1 VSPRDDCQRPP
12 EDEVLLRHPV
22 RVGFLLLVLGG
33 LLYVLAT
40 IRTLLLV
47 GFLAALFGTLLG
59 HLINFLSRWMRR
71 GWAVLLCVLL
81 LFGGLGLGGYFGAPV
96 VVAQLETLG
105 VQIPTGI
112 AALERWWRHLVR
124 AGALSPLSGRGGLAE
139 TVATQASQKVAAL
152 VAQAVPAAFSMFEV
166 ALGLLLVTVLA
177 FFLALEPASYR
188 QGIRTL
194 APREHEHTVD
204 ELWERLGVTLKQ
216 WGLGIFVSMC
226 LMGTL
231 TAIGLLIVGVDE
243 WFALGIITFAA
254 TFVPYAGAVAS
265 AIPGLIVA
273 LADSPT
279 RFFYALGVYLMVHVV
294 EGYLVEPMIMKRA
307 IHLRPAV
314 LLFWQ
319 MLMGGLFG
327 VLGIVVAT
335 PLLACVKVAVDF
347 LYVERKATR
356 PQAETTPAR

>member
-1 VSPRDDCQRPP
+1 VSPRDDSQRPP
-12 EDEVLLRHPV
+12 EDAPLLHHPV
-22 RVGFLLLVLGG
+22 RVGLLLLVLGG

-47 GFLAALFGTLLG
+47 GFLAALFGTLFG
-59 HLINFLSRWMRR
+59 HLLNFLSRWMRR
-71 GWAVLLCVLL
+71 GWAVLLCVVV

-96 VVAQLETLG
+96 VAAQLEALTQ
-105 VQIPTGI
+105 QIPTGI

-124 AGALSPLSGRGGLAE
+124 TGALSPLSGRGGLAE
-139 TVATQASQKVAAL
+139 TMASQASQKLAAL
-152 VAQAVPAAFSMFEV
+152 VGQAVPAAVTMFEIAV
-166 ALGLLLVTVLA
+166 GLLLVTILA
-177 FFLALEPASYR
+177 FFLALEPTSYR
-188 QGIRTL
+188 EGLRTL

-216 WGLGIFVSMC
+216 WGFGILVSMF

-231 TAIGLLIVGVDE
+231 TALGLLIVGVDG
-243 WFALGIITFAA
+243 WFALGIITFLA
-254 TFVPYAGAVAS
+254 TFVPYVGAVAS

-279 RFFYALGVYLMVHVV
+279 RFFYALGVYLVVHVV

-327 VLGIVVAT
+327 VLGVIVAT

-347 LYVERKATR
+347 LYVERKSVR
-356 PQAETTPAR
+356 AETVETP